1 MAKNRAVCRR
11 NFIPLGHTGIPLDI
25 RANLTPPALTRAC
38 LSGSWTPPC
47 NIREALPQGEEW
59 TMGIRMLPWLL
70 LADPASHRA
79 TVSRGGARA
88 PSAQQRPQA
97 LGAAGNSEEV
107 KVSANSLQ
115 GWWALPSN
123 CGVRLPAA
131 QVSTTRMRGMG
142 LGLGGLDILTLP
154 RFSVLARVWVLKL
167 P

>member
-1 MAKNRAVCRR
+1 M
-11 NFIPLGHTGIPLDI
+11 
-25 RANLTPPALTRAC
+25 
-38 LSGSWTPPC
+38 
-47 NIREALPQGEEW
+47 
-59 TMGIRMLPWLL
+59 MGIKMLPWLL

-115 GWWALPSN
+115 GWWASPQQLRRP
-123 CGVRLPAA
+123 VRLPAA

-142 LGLGGLDILTLP
+142 LGLGGLDILMLP